1 MQHSI
6 AFLEAFNAKQMTSI
20 DIAASFVPSQKF
32 DELAGAWNALLIG
45 PRGSGK
51 TTLLKMLQLK
61 TLRAWRHEQAD
72 EYRRAIN
79 YTGIFVP
86 ADIAWGGMVDQLGR
100 GKLESEAQILISE
113 TVFCTNVLQSVVD
126 AMIDRIA
133 IPEENIFSYRAAK
146 ADPSKLRGAIEEI
159 SKFWELDPRFF
170 SLESLKLALN
180 QRLMRIKERATVL
193 ALTGKLSASDVL
205 DVLPFAA
212 IDVITVVEGA
222 LTVFDLAIDDP
233 EGRWALLL
241 DEFEI
246 APLYLQ
252 KTMLS
257 QFRSSNKKLIFK
269 VALAPCTP
277 HTTENFGPTGS
288 ANKSDDYRQVELWYS
303 DRTSASS
310 FCDAVFRARMG
321 AYSNFVGRSPEDVL
335 GRSTYVITDG
345 DETEGLGQSYGRGKD
360 WTKAFVGLRDKDAD
374 FADFLVRRGI
384 DPHNL
389 DPSPESQNGN
399 TIRKIAPLVGIREAH
414 LRTAEGQPVRGRKKL
429 TFAYSGWRAISAIS
443 EGNPRWLIAIL
454 NMIASRQE
462 GTSSFPIS
470 ASVQSDQISSATEA
484 FKSMLKTVATNQPIG
499 IRTKTPIFGLLERI
513 GKYFF
518 DRVVKDKFIEEPP
531 LAFRVDD
538 EIDPDIENALRIAL
552 NHGAIVYMPVSGDT
566 RNFASLRGKKF
577 RIAYLLAPSFHLPL
591 RATKEIALSSIL
603 SRDKSEEV
611 AIPTVEP
618 LRIQRRLF
626 E

>member
-6 AFLEAFNAKQMTSI
+6 AFLEAFNAKQMTTA

-32 DELAGAWNALLIG
+32 DELAGTWNALLIG

-61 TLRAWRHEQAD
+61 TLRAWQHVQAE
-72 EYRRAIN
+72 EYRQGIN

-100 GKLESEAQILISE
+100 GKLEPEAQILLSE
-113 TVFCTNVLQSVVD
+113 TVFCTNVFQSVLE
-126 AMIDRIA
+126 AMIDRITV
-133 IPEENIFSYRAAK
+133 PNPSTPSYRVISVEQSALRPALE
-146 ADPSKLRGAIEEI
+146 AIAVLWKLT
-159 SKFWELDPRFF
+159 PRFL

-180 QRLMRIKERATVL
+180 QRLMQIKEKATVL
-193 ALTGKLSASDVL
+193 ALTGRPTANDVL
-205 DVLPFAA
+205 VELPFAA
-212 IDVITVVEGA
+212 IDVISAVEGA
-222 LTVFDLAIDDP
+222 LVEFDAAINDQ

-246 APLYLQ
+246 APLHLQ
-252 KTMLS
+252 KIMLS

-277 HTTENFGPTGS
+277 HTTENFGPFGS
-288 ANKSDDYRQVELWYS
+288 ANKRDDYKQVELWYP
-303 DRTSASS
+303 DRISAAS

-321 AYSNFVGRSPEDVL
+321 NYPSFSQHSPEEVL

-345 DETEGLGQSYGRGKD
+345 DEAEGLGQSYGRGKD
-360 WTKAFVGLRDKDAD
+360 WTKAFVGLRDRDAD
-374 FADFLVRRGI
+374 FADFLSRRGI
-384 DPHNL
+384 NPHDL
-389 DPSPESQNGN
+389 DPSPDKPNGN

-414 LRTAEGQPVRGRKKL
+414 LRTQGKPIRGRKKL
-429 TFAYSGWRAISAIS
+429 AFAYSGWRAISAIS

-454 NMIASRQE
+454 NMIASRCDHAV
-462 GTSSFPIS
+462 SLPIS
-470 ASVQSDQISSATEA
+470 TSIQSDQISSATEA

-499 IRTKTPIFGLLERI
+499 IRTKTPIFELLEQI

-552 NHGAIVYMPVSGDT
+552 NHGAIVYMPVSGESRD
-566 RNFASLRGKKF
+566 FATLRGKKF

-603 SRDKSEEV
+603 SRDKQEEIV
-611 AIPTVEP
+611 SLNMEP
-618 LRIQRRLF
+618 KKMQGSLF